1 MPLDY
6 TASYLKSLALVL
18 AGRSN
23 VCMRKEVL
31 ATTSKCDSKCSFLG
45 SLLSFYCD
53 FRLQKK
59 KKKRRRSIDWLVIII
74 YYNVRNNELVI
85 FNGYFIFHQSKLHD
99 IITFLFFFKSMKN
112 LTLKRI
118 K

>member
-1 MPLDY
+1 MGSLPLDY

-45 SLLSFYCD
+45 SLSFYCD

-59 KKKRRRSIDWLVIII
+59 KKRSSIDWLVIVI

-99 IITFLFFFKSMKN
+99 IITFPFSF
-112 LTLKRI
+112 
-118 K
+118 